1 MKRRLPSLNALR
13 AFEAAARLGRM
24 TAAADELSVTP
35 GAISRQVR
43 QLETSLGLRLFEG
56 SKNKPLLTQQ
66 GSALLSGLSAAFD
79 QMESTLRAVTEQA
92 QGTVDVC
99 CLGSFSM
106 RWLIPRL
113 YRFNALHPGIEVR
126 LSTSKAQTQPSDER
140 YDVVIDVQE
149 QAAQAPSRELF
160 AEYLGPVL
168 APALAATLVLDS
180 AEDLAGLALLRT
192 KTRRN
197 AWTMW
202 CDSQGMPTL
211 EATGAEFEHYYF
223 SLEAALGGLGVC
235 VAPWHLVADEVRA
248 GRLLAP
254 FGFQR
259 SGYRYVARSRPRHQ
273 HAESFCQWLMQ
284 QAEQMPLPPECS
296 LTGS

>member
-43 QLETSLGLRLFEG
+43 QLETSLGLSLFEG
-56 SKNKPLLTQQ
+56 SKNKPLLTQH

-92 QGTVDVC
+92 QGTLDVC

-126 LSTSKAQTQPSDER
+126 LSTSKPQTQSSDER

-149 QAAQAPSRELF
+149 QAVQAPSRELF

-168 APALAATLVLDS
+168 APALAATLALDS
-180 AEDLAGLALLRT
+180 VEDLAGLALLRT

-197 AWTMW
+197 AWAMW
-202 CDSQGMPTL
+202 CASVGVPTL

-235 VAPWHLVADEVRA
+235 VTPWHLVADEVRA

-259 SGYRYVARSRPRHQ
+259 SGYRYVVRSRPRHQ

-284 QAEQMPLPPECS
+284 QVEQMPLPVECR

>member
-24 TAAADELSVTP
+24 TAAAEELSVTP

-43 QLETSLGLRLFEG
+43 QLETSLGLQLFEG
-56 SKNKPLLTQQ
+56 SKNKPLLTQH
-66 GSALLSGLSAAFD
+66 GRALLSGLSAAFD
-79 QMESTLRAVTEQA
+79 QMESTLRTVTEQT
-92 QGTVDVC
+92 QGTLDVC

-126 LSTSKAQTQPSDER
+126 LSTSKLQTQPSDER
-140 YDVVIDVQE
+140 YDVVIDVQ
-149 QAAQAPSRELF
+149 AQAVQVPSRELF

-202 CDSQGMPTL
+202 CESAGVSAL

-235 VAPWHLVADEVRA
+235 VTPWHLVAEEVRA

-259 SGYRYVARSRPRHQ
+259 SGYRYVVRSRPRHQ

>member
-1 MKRRLPSLNALR
+1 MKRHLPSLNALR

-43 QLETSLGLRLFEG
+43 QLETSLGLSLFEG
-56 SKNKPLLTQQ
+56 SKNKPLLTDH
-66 GSALLSGLSAAFD
+66 GRALLPGLSAAFD
-79 QMESTLRAVTEQA
+79 QMESSLRAVAEQA
-92 QGTVDVC
+92 QGTLDVC

-113 YRFNALHPGIEVR
+113 YRFNSLHPSIEVR
-126 LSTSKAQTQPSDER
+126 LSTSNAQAQPSDER
-140 YDVVIDVQE
+140 YDVVIDVQ
-149 QAAQAPSRELF
+149 AQAVQEPTRELF
-160 AEYLGPVL
+160 PEYLGAVL
-168 APALAATLVLDS
+168 APALAATLQLDKV
-180 AEDLAGLALLRT
+180 ADLTGLPLLRT
-192 KTRRN
+192 RTRRN

-202 CDSQGMPTL
+202 CESLGMPPL
-211 EATGAEFEHYYF
+211 DATGAEFEHYYF
-223 SLEAALGGLGVC
+223 NLEAALGGLGVS

-259 SGYRYVARSRPRHQ
+259 SGYRYVARSRARHQ
-273 HAESFCQWLMQ
+273 HAESFCQWLAQ
-284 QAEQMPLPPECS
+284 EVEQMPLPPECS

>member
-1 MKRRLPSLNALR
+1 MKRHLPSLNALR

-43 QLETSLGLRLFEG
+43 QLETSLGLSLFEG
-56 SKNKPLLTQQ
+56 SKNKPLLTRH
-66 GSALLSGLSAAFD
+66 GRALLPGLSAAFD
-79 QMESTLRAVTEQA
+79 QMESSLRAVTEQA
-92 QGTVDVC
+92 QGTLDVY

-126 LSTSKAQTQPSDER
+126 LSTSKPQAQPSEER
-140 YDVVIDVQE
+140 YDVVIDVQ
-149 QAAQAPSRELF
+149 AQAVQTPTRELF

-168 APALAATLVLDS
+168 APALAATLQLGS
-180 AEDLAGLALLRT
+180 TQDLAGLPLLRT

-197 AWTMW
+197 AWAMW
-202 CDSQGMPTL
+202 CESVGMPAL

-223 SLEAALGGLGVC
+223 NLEAALGGLGVC
-235 VAPWHLVADEVRA
+235 VTPWHLVADEVRA

-259 SGYRYVARSRPRHQ
+259 SGYRYVVRSRPRHQ
-273 HAESFCQWLMQ
+273 HAESFCQWLLQ
-284 QAEQMPLPPECS
+284 QVEQMPLPPECS